1 MVVEVEF
8 AIKVEAQVSPDG
20 FRGDDRAFYKC

>member
-8 AIKVEAQVSPDG
+8 AIKVEAQVSPNR
-20 FRGDDRAFYKC
+20 FRGDDGVFYKC